1 MLKILFKLILQLTK
15 YIPIHLSFMNSIY
28 TTMKKKKKIIVNL
41 KYSNMEI
48 TWKLYFLSNH

>member
-1 MLKILFKLILQLTK
+1 MKILFKLILQLTK

-28 TTMKKKKKIIVNL
+28 TTMKKKKIIVNL

>member
-28 TTMKKKKKIIVNL
+28 TIMKKKKIIVNL